1 MMVCIIRRMSW
12 RSIRGS
18 CKRRVTSLGLWI
30 LVMMTQTKRQ
40 DSYNNKKINMKT
52 IMTIITTNNNNKQT
66 QSKNT
71 KFNSIPIERVIKVI
85 TITLEKDTNRTFS
98 NNRNNSNRMIHHI
111 IDTNSLISNLWSW
124 LILIN
129 NNSSSNNNKRK
140 MMMMMVDRNK
150 DMFNS
155 K

>member
-1 MMVCIIRRMSW
+1 MMV
-12 RSIRGS
+12 
-18 CKRRVTSLGLWI
+18 
-30 LVMMTQTKRQ
+30 
-40 DSYNNKKINMKT
+40 
-52 IMTIITTNNNNKQT
+52 
-66 QSKNT
+66 
-71 KFNSIPIERVIKVI
+71 
-85 TITLEKDTNRTFS
+85 TLEKDTNRTFS

-155 K
+155 KWMMIIIGQYKRQRIVTITLVI